1 MTKDELKKMR
11 SKGKEESNAQLDTLS
26 MAFVNEKLQAEQKA

>member
-11 SKGKEESNAQLDTLS
+11 SKGKEESNIQLDTLS
-26 MAFVNEKLQAEQKA
+26 MAFANEKL